1 MKIRKYLCK
10 INLTNSLGREGL
22 TRNREQE
29 IYLSGKYR
37 QDLDTQTRNRVYCSN
52 SLSQNSLDKPGF
64 CLKSKIKSIISSCS
78 LFPVPC
84 SLILLALWMSG
95 CAAPSANIS
104 AEGEGK
110 PLVVSTSTIIADM
123 AEKIGGDEIEHQG
136 IMEPGADPH
145 IYEPVP
151 ADSVAFEKADLIVYN
166 GYNLEPALIKLMNAA
181 GVKAQKLAVAEK
193 VTALQNPEQGELVPD
208 PHVWGDA
215 ENGIVMVNAIRDAL
229 VELSP
234 EDKEVFMENAARL
247 VEELQQLD
255 IWISEQIATIPES
268 QRRLVTTHDAFE
280 YYVKAYGL
288 EMTGTLI
295 GMTTEEQP
303 SAQTV
308 KNLAEEI
315 KKTGVPAIF
324 AETTINPKLITT
336 VAEEA
341 GVKLAP
347 RELYSDSIGAP
358 GSEGDSYV
366 KMLLSNTQAIVEA
379 LGGKYTAFEL
389 QTKSTGGVKQ

>member
-1 MKIRKYLCK
+1 MKISKYLWK
-10 INLTNSLGREGL
+10 IHIQEVRRNLWPALGMILGL
-22 TRNREQE
+22 W
-29 IYLSGKYR
+29 I
-37 QDLDTQTRNRVYCSN
+37 
-52 SLSQNSLDKPGF
+52 
-64 CLKSKIKSIISSCS
+64 
-78 LFPVPC
+78 
-84 SLILLALWMSG
+84 SG
-95 CAAPSANIS
+95 CTAPSSDIA

-123 AEKIGGDEIEHQG
+123 TEKIGGDEIEHQG

-151 ADSVAFEKADLIVYN
+151 ADSVAFEKADLIIYN

-181 GVKAQKLAVAEK
+181 GIKAQKLAVGEK
-193 VTALQNPEQGELVPD
+193 VTPLQNPEKGELVPD

-215 ENGIVMVNAIRDAL
+215 ENGIVMVNAIRDVL
-229 VELSP
+229 IELSP
-234 EDKEVFMENAARL
+234 EDKNVFMENAAKL
-247 VEELQQLD
+247 IEELQQVD
-255 IWISEQIATIPES
+255 IWIAEQIGTIPES
-268 QRRLVTTHDAFE
+268 KRRLVTTHDAFE
-280 YYVKAYGL
+280 YYVRAYGL

-295 GMTTEEQP
+295 GMSTEEQP

-336 VAEEA
+336 VAQEA

-366 KMLLSNTQAIVEA
+366 KMLISNTQAIVEA
-379 LGGKYTAFEL
+379 LGGEYTAFEL
-389 QTKSTGGVKQ
+389 QTKSTTEVKSE

>member
-1 MKIRKYLCK
+1 MKISKYLCQ
-10 INLTNSLGREGL
+10 INLINSLGREGL
-22 TRNREQE
+22 TRNKEQE
-29 IYLSGKYR
+29 TYLSGKYT
-37 QDLDTQTRNRVYCSN
+37 QHLDTQTRNRVYCSN

-64 CLKSKIKSIISSCS
+64 YLKSKIKSIISSYS
-78 LFPVPC
+78 LFPIPC
-84 SLILLALWMSG
+84 SLILLALWISG
-95 CAAPSANIS
+95 CAAPSSNIS
-104 AEGEGK
+104 AEGEDK
-110 PLVVSTSTIIADM
+110 LLVVSTSTIIADM
-123 AEKIGGDEIEHQG
+123 TEKIGGDEIEHQG

-151 ADSVAFEKADLIVYN
+151 DDSVAFEEADLIIYN

-181 GVKAQKLAVAEK
+181 GIRAQKLAVGEK
-193 VTALQNPEQGELVPD
+193 VTALQNPEEGELVPD

-215 ENGIVMVNAIRDAL
+215 ENGIVMVNAIRDIL
-229 VELSP
+229 IELSP

-247 VEELQQLD
+247 VEQLQQLD
-255 IWISEQIATIPES
+255 IWISEQIGTIPES

-288 EMTGTLI
+288 EVTGTLI

-324 AETTINPKLITT
+324 AETTINPQLITT

-366 KMLLSNTQAIVEA
+366 KMLISNTQAIVEA
-379 LGGKYTAFEL
+379 LGGEYTAFEL
-389 QTKSTGGVKQ
+389 QTKSTAEGS

>member
-1 MKIRKYLCK
+1 MKISKYLCK

-22 TRNREQE
+22 TQNKKQE
-29 IYLSGKYR
+29 IYLSGRYT

-52 SLSQNSLDKPGF
+52 SLSRNSSDKPGF
-64 CLKSKIKSIISSCS
+64 CISAKNTWPA
-78 LFPVPC
+78 LG
-84 SLILLALWMSG
+84 ILLGLWISG

-104 AEGEGK
+104 AESEGK

-151 ADSVAFEKADLIVYN
+151 ADSVAFEEADLIIYN

-181 GVKAQKLAVAEK
+181 GVKAQKLAVGEK
-193 VTALQNPEQGELVPD
+193 VTALQNPEEGELVPD

-215 ENGIVMVNAIRDAL
+215 ENGIVMVNAIRDIL
-229 VELSP
+229 IELSP

-247 VEELQQLD
+247 VEELEQVD
-255 IWISEQIATIPES
+255 IWISEQIGTIPES

-288 EMTGTLI
+288 EVTGTLI

-308 KNLAEEI
+308 KNLADEI

-366 KMLLSNTQAIVEA
+366 KMLISNTQAIVEA
-379 LGGKYTAFEL
+379 LGGKYTNFEL
-389 QTKSTGGVKQ
+389 QTKSTAEVKQ